1 MPLATEQKKKLRGI
15 GHGLHPVVTVASKG
29 LSAAVLAEAARA
41 LQDHELIKVRLT
53 IEDRTERK
61 RVGAQLC
68 QELGADP
75 VQEIGKLILIY
86 RHNPKASP
94 QLSNLHRVSAR
105 KP

>member
-15 GHGLHPVVTVASKG
+15 GHGLHPIVTVAGKG
-29 LSAAVLAEAARA
+29 LSPSVMAEAGRA
-41 LQDHELIKVRLT
+41 LQDHELVKVRLT
-53 IEDRTERK
+53 IDDRAERK
-61 RVGAQLC
+61 RIGAQLC
-68 QELGADP
+68 KELGAEL